1 MVDFWPL
8 KVLVVLKTK
17 KYLVQSIVVA
27 LLVSSSNF
35 RYFVKYTTQYTL
47 QKWMNVL
54 FRHFER
60 KSRLYKRVPTC
71 WFTFGPKFV
80 ECLQIFDLSWKVV
93 ETLFEESAIV
103 HERKWNKHY
112 SFRHSARIWT
122 NISKELQNFAEC
134 SSEFFTWLTRCTCGI
149 APGIIPGIIPR
160 IFPEFTGRIT

>member
-17 KYLVQSIVVA
+17 KYLAQSIVVA
-27 LLVSSSNF
+27 LHVSSSSF
-35 RYFVKYTTQYTL
+35 KYFVKYTTQYSTL

-134 SSEFFTWLTRCTCGI
+134 SSEFFTWLTRFT
-149 APGIIPGIIPR
+149 PGITPWI
-160 IFPEFTGRIT
+160 TGRTT